1 MSYGWMTHRLHRPR
15 RWFDRC
21 AWCGR
26 VSGSE
31 KFCSEEC
38 EGVWLLWVMEWAVG

>member
-21 AWCGR
+21 AWCG
-26 VSGSE
+26 VQSGE
-31 KFCSEEC
+31 KFCSEDC
-38 EGVWLLWVMEWAVG
+38 EGVWLLWVMEWEVG